1 MNTARLDLEEYRDI
15 APKGTVDFL
24 YRLSE
29 LVKGRRFLQ
38 VTAVRYGG
46 GMPEVLRRLMPMLV
60 SLGVEARW
68 EVLTGDQ
75 EFFSATRRLVNALQG
90 QEDEWTDEMAQIYL
104 KITDQ
109 NARALNLDADLV
121 MIHDP
126 EPAALIEHRKGGNWI
141 WRCHLDLA
149 QPQRR
154 GWSFLRRFV
163 VRYDA
168 AIFALPRFAQR
179 LPISKFVI
187 YPSIDPLSP
196 KNRELP
202 RLEVTRV
209 LDRLGVPKDKPILL
223 QVAPFRRFM
232 DPVGTLSAYRLV
244 KKHQDCRFILAG
256 GGVAHDPEGEAVL
269 AEVQEAAGRDP
280 DIHVLQL
287 PPEADVEINALQRA
301 ATIVL
306 HKSLKEGFGLAVAEA
321 MWKGK
326 PVIGGTGGGI
336 AAQIMDGVTGYLVHS
351 PEGAAFRIRHLLN
364 NPGLAQRLGGAAR
377 EHVRRHF
384 LITRQLGDYLTLMK
398 VLG

>member
-1 MNTARLDLEEYRDI
+1 MNTARLDLEEYRDV

-244 KKHQDCRFILAG
+244 KKHHDCRFILAG
-256 GGVAHDPEGEAVL
+256 GGVAHDSEGEAVL
-269 AEVQEAAGRDP
+269 AEVQQAAGGDP

-384 LITRQLGDYLTLMK
+384 LITRQLSDYLTLMK

>member
-1 MNTARLDLEEYRDI
+1 MNTARLDLEEYRDV

-244 KKHQDCRFILAG
+244 KKHHDCRFILAG
-256 GGVAHDPEGEAVL
+256 GGVAHDSEGEAVL

-384 LITRQLGDYLTLMK
+384 LITRQLSDYLTLMK

>member
-1 MNTARLDLEEYRDI
+1 
-15 APKGTVDFL
+15 
-24 YRLSE
+24 
-29 LVKGRRFLQ
+29 
-38 VTAVRYGG
+38 
-46 GMPEVLRRLMPMLV
+46 
-60 SLGVEARW
+60 
-68 EVLTGDQ
+68 
-75 EFFSATRRLVNALQG
+75 
-90 QEDEWTDEMAQIYL
+90 
-104 KITDQ
+104 
-109 NARALNLDADLV
+109 
-121 MIHDP
+121 
-126 EPAALIEHRKGGNWI
+126 
-141 WRCHLDLA
+141 
-149 QPQRR
+149 
-154 GWSFLRRFV
+154 
-163 VRYDA
+163 
-168 AIFALPRFAQR
+168 
-179 LPISKFVI
+179 
-187 YPSIDPLSP
+187 
-196 KNRELP
+196 
-202 RLEVTRV
+202 
-209 LDRLGVPKDKPILL
+209 
-223 QVAPFRRFM
+223 M

-244 KKHQDCRFILAG
+244 KKHHDCRFILAG
-256 GGVAHDPEGEAVL
+256 GGVAHDSEGEAVL

-384 LITRQLGDYLTLMK
+384 LITRQLSDYLTLMK

>member
-244 KKHQDCRFILAG
+244 KKHHDCRFILAG
-256 GGVAHDPEGEAVL
+256 GGVAHDSEGEAVL

-384 LITRQLGDYLTLMK
+384 LITRQLSDYLTLMK

>member
-1 MNTARLDLEEYRDI
+1 MNTARLDLEEYRDV

-244 KKHQDCRFILAG
+244 KKHHDCRFILAG

-269 AEVQEAAGRDP
+269 AEVQQAAGGDP

-384 LITRQLGDYLTLMK
+384 LITRQLSDYLTLMK